1 MDGRSGKI
9 LGHKSE
15 NGGIVME
22 KLFYEERT
30 GKYYRTLKAAKA
42 VAKSAYVSRVWKEGD
57 RLLGKELIFA
67 YGEQLG
73 AIKSA
78 DRNIERKLN
87 SNGKSEA
94 K

>member
-1 MDGRSGKI
+1 
-9 LGHKSE
+9 
-15 NGGIVME
+15 ME

-42 VAKSAYVSRVWKEGD
+42 VSKNAYVSRVWKEGN
-57 RLLGKELIFA
+57 RLLGKALIFA

-87 SNGKSEA
+87 SNGKGEA